1 MLHNADAAGL
11 PPFVQAKT
19 FVAKFWQPPYF
30 EVLPTPFAAG
40 NRKDEALEERDRD
53 GTGGVAAGAIDGQY
67 PSFVPVSVAGVK
79 EERDTPVDELHRSST
94 SATPSMRE
102 QTSRQGS
109 VSYDAPLVPQNIA
122 PTLARDV
129 SMDAPGGK
137 QSGSELGREVPGAKQ
152 KRLQDEQGIHWL
164 GDKVRRSDIPTH
176 VPSYSFI
183 LLFWEVC

>member
-30 EVLPTPFAAG
+30 EVLPIPSAAG

-53 GTGGVAAGAIDGQY
+53 GGGAAGATDGQY
-67 PSFVPVSVAGVK
+67 SPFVPVTAAGVK
-79 EERDTPVDELHRSST
+79 EERATPVGELHRSST
-94 SATPSMRE
+94 SASPSTRE
-102 QTSRQGS
+102 QTSRQRS
-109 VSYDAPLVPQNIA
+109 TSYDVTMIPQNIA
-122 PTLARDV
+122 PALIRNL
-129 SMDAPGGK
+129 SMDAPGSK
-137 QSGSELGREVPGAKQ
+137 PSGSELGREVPGAKQ

-164 GDKVRRSDIPTH
+164 GDKVRRSNIPMH

-183 LLFWEVC
+183 LPILEVC